1 MTGSRTAQ
9 GLQWILL
16 GLLLQL
22 VVSLLAPGTRYADY
36 ITMGITSGFLL
47 SYLTVPSVGVAIG
60 ALYLAGFRSIYL
72 HRAEQGQLQL
82 RSIRF
87 ALLLVVAAVISTA
100 AIFAIAFA
108 TRFDTSIE
116 SEYWLVRAAL
126 NASLAIFAGLAFF
139 LTFCDVAKVQG
150 RAIILLATV
159 LGAAGSSLSDALRF
173 SLFDLSIYAWVLT
186 TLSLGLFLLQALKL
200 RGEISAVTTSTTE
213 VLASPPAR

>member
-87 ALLLVVAAVISTA
+87 ALLLVVGAVISTA

-139 LTFCDVAKVQG
+139 LTFYDVAKVRG